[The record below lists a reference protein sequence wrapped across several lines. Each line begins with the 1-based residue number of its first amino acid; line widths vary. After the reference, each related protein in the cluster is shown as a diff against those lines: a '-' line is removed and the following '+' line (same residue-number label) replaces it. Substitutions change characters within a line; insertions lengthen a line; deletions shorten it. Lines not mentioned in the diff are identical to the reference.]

1 MQKILV
7 YLIFLATLLF
17 ANFIDVEGAKV
28 NDKNTKQNLPEKPEC
43 LQLYEDMQ
51 LEDIVNYTAF
61 KYAYAGY
68 NKINVRNKDIMT
80 LIDFSKPSTEE
91 RFYVFDMLHKK
102 LLFST
107 YVSHGKRS
115 GENYATSFSNKPGSH
130 KSSPGFFVTENAY
143 YSGRNGYSLI
153 LNGLEKGI
161 NDKARQRSLVI
172 HGADYCDPSLI
183 ESGRLGRSFGCP
195 AIPVDINQPIIDT
208 IKDGTLLYI
217 YTNDKNYLSTSKYI
231 RDFRTILR

>member
-1 MQKILV
+1 MKKILA
-7 YLIFLATLLF
+7 YLISYAILLF
-17 ANFIDVEGAKV
+17 AIFINAEGAKISNEV
-28 NDKNTKQNLPEKPEC
+28 PEQILTEKSEC
-43 LQLYEDMQ
+43 LQFYEDME
-51 LEDIVNYTAF
+51 LEDVVNYTAF

-68 NKINVRNKDIMT
+68 NKINVKNKDIMT

-91 RFYVFDMLHKK
+91 RFYVFDMHNKK

-107 YVSHGKRS
+107 HVSHGKKS
-115 GENYATSFSNKPGSH
+115 GENYATSFSNKPGSR
-130 KSSPGFFVTENAY
+130 KSSPGFFITENSY

-161 NDKARQRSLVI
+161 NDKARQRSIVI
-172 HGADYCDPSLI
+172 HGADYCDPSLT

-195 AIPVDINQPIIDT
+195 AIPIDINQPIIDT

-217 YTNDKNYLSTSKYI
+217 YAEDKNYLNTSKFI
-231 RDFRTILR
+231 RDFRTIRS

>member
-1 MQKILV
+1 MKKILV
-7 YLIFLATLLF
+7 YLIFFVTLF
-17 ANFIDVEGAKV
+17 FTIFVDAEGAKI
-28 NDKNTKQNLPEKPEC
+28 NNERTKQRLPEKSEC
-43 LQLYEDMQ
+43 LQLYEDIQ
-51 LEDIVNYTAF
+51 LEGVVNYTAF
-61 KYAYAGY
+61 EYAYAGY
-68 NKINVRNKDIMT
+68 NKIDVRNKEIMT

-91 RFYVFDMLHKK
+91 RFFVFDMYNKK

-115 GENYATSFSNKPGSH
+115 GENYATSFSNKPGSR
-130 KSSPGFFVTENAY
+130 KSSPGFFVTENSY

-161 NDKARQRSLVI
+161 NDKARKRSIVI

-195 AIPVDINQPIIDT
+195 ALPIDIYKPIIDA

-217 YTNDKNYLSTSKYI
+217 YTNDKDYLTKSRFIS
-231 RDFRTILR
+231 